1 MTKRDIFTRIRWLSG
16 IKKPPVSERTHA
28 FDGYS
33 HRDDWTRG
41 EMRTKESVQRTITHL
56 RADRVGARA
65 ADGVR
70 FGGQL
75 DQTTGGFV
83 LATWVGVVMI
93 VVLPTTLIQLTPTP
107 RNDTW
112 IYALAVTTISGAR
125 YFWIIAMGRRR
136 LYELS
141 FWMFTYTFVGLAALV
156 QMRLGVTPVTS
167 PRVDFT
173 LNETAMAIVIVGILA
188 FLAGLTVPAAPL
200 GFVRSPITA
209 NGVTLGGAVA
219 VAFFALAVDA
229 YYVAIVGVDTF
240 FTNRYEL
247 AGAVGSAWGNQG
259 VSVQA
264 LPLIAMASLLVA
276 FLALVK
282 YIAQTRSREW
292 PLFALTATV
301 GIALALTTNP
311 LTGARVFFGTAAMAI
326 AAVFGLFSTPKRF
339 RVMAVLWLLIFLIVY
354 PVVQGLR
361 TPDRQLSSISPA
373 ESLTSPDFDALAEI
387 NNTVL
392 FVDRYGTTRGMQAA
406 GVLLF
411 WVPRQIW
418 PEKPNDTAIL
428 LAESRGYG
436 FTNISAPLWAE
447 LFVNGG
453 WPLIVVGMLLIGM
466 AVKHLDNNI
475 EESLQRAR
483 APSILGCF
491 LPFYFAILMR
501 GSLLQ
506 AMGFLSV
513 ALATTVFVTRWQ
525 RRAA

>member
-1 MTKRDIFTRIRWLSG
+1 
-16 IKKPPVSERTHA
+16 
-28 FDGYS
+28 
-33 HRDDWTRG
+33 
-41 EMRTKESVQRTITHL
+41 MRARESVQRRISDFD
-56 RADRVGARA
+56 ADRVGVHAV
-65 ADGVR
+65 DGVGY
-70 FGGQL
+70 GGQL
-75 DQTTGGFV
+75 DQTTGGYV

-93 VVLPTTLIQLTPTP
+93 VVLPTTLVYLTPAP

-125 YFWIIAMGRRR
+125 YFWIIAIGRRR

-167 PRVDFT
+167 PRVDPT
-173 LNETAMAIVIVGILA
+173 LNQTAMVVVIVGIFA
-188 FLAGLTVPAAPL
+188 FLVGLTVPAAPL
-200 GFVRSPITA
+200 GAIRFPITA
-209 NGVTLGGAVA
+209 NGVTLGGAVT

-229 YYVAIVGVDTF
+229 YYLAIVGVDTF

-264 LPLIAMASLLVA
+264 LPLTAMASLLVA

-282 YIAQTRSREW
+282 YISQSRSREW
-292 PLFALTATV
+292 PLFALTAAV
-301 GIALALTTNP
+301 AIALSLTANP

-326 AAVFGLFSTPKRF
+326 AAVFGLFSTAKLF
-339 RVMAVLWLLIFLIVY
+339 RIMAVLWLLIFMIVY

-392 FVDRYGTTRGMQAA
+392 FVNRYGTTHGMQAA

-411 WVPRQIW
+411 WVPRQVW
-418 PEKPNDTAIL
+418 SEKPNDTAIL

-447 LFVNGG
+447 LFINGG
-453 WPLIVVGMLLIGM
+453 WPLTVLGMFVIGM
-466 AVKHLDNNI
+466 AIKSLDNRI
-475 EESLQRAR
+475 EKSLQRAR
-483 APSILGCF
+483 APSILGCI

-513 ALATTVFVTRWQ
+513 ALVASVFVTRWQ